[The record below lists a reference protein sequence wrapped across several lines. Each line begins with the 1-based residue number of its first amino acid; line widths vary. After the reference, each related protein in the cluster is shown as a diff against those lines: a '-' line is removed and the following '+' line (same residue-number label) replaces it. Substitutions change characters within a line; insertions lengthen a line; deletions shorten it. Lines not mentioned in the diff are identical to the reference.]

1 MLLNIQF
8 FKMRQWFL
16 VVAIIGGLTIL
27 SACGEDN
34 STEKK
39 VEKVSQKLDNE
50 DAIEAEI
57 AAIEEEIVK
66 ADLVAHS
73 LSYAKENGEAIEV
86 LAHLSADNVILKIEE
101 KFSDGNG
108 KNSGAITYYL
118 KDKYPFVTKELFED
132 LSNPTAAKFV
142 ERVSYYDKK
151 GKAISTKEKRV
162 NYQEELP
169 NVSFISVPLKTCS
182 IDRAMRVLEQK
193 GDFETTF
200 QGFAITESLNY
211 LIVGQPGEDGY
222 SSALRVE
229 VEDNFIKDALR
240 NQQKYLNKKC
250 RVSFQIAE
258 NSGFEYQLYTGAS
271 WSEK

>member
-8 FKMRQWFL
+8 FKMRQQIL
-16 VVAIIGGLTIL
+16 LVAIIGGLTIL

-34 STEKK
+34 SSEKK

-57 AAIEEEIVK
+57 KAIEEEIVK

-73 LSYAKENGEAIEV
+73 LNYSKENGEAIEV
-86 LAHLSADNVILKIEE
+86 LAHLSKDNVILKIEE
-101 KFSDGNG
+101 KFSDGNA
-108 KNSGAITYYL
+108 KNSGTITYYL
-118 KDKYPFVTKELFED
+118 KDKYPFVSKELFED
-132 LSNPTAAKFV
+132 LSNPSAAKYV

-182 IDRAMRVLEQK
+182 INRAMQVLEQK

-200 QGFAITESLNY
+200 QGFAITEILNY
-211 LIVGQPGEDGY
+211 LVVGQPEEGGY
-222 SSALRVE
+222 TSALRVE
-229 VEDNFIKDALR
+229 VEDNFIKDALK
-240 NQQKYLNKKC
+240 NQKKYLNKKC

-258 NSGFEYQLYTGAS
+258 NSGFEYQLYTGGS
-271 WSEK
+271 WAE